1 MITEDT
7 EELVEVLNDLVKINN
22 DRIVGYE
29 KAIQHSSDSD
39 NDLVNVFTKM
49 IAESRQYKSE
59 LSNTIQD
66 LGGRV
71 DTEETTHS
79 GKLYRLWMDLCA
91 AVKGR
96 DRRSVLDDCE
106 FGEDTI
112 QKVYR
117 EAIESDATRGADI
130 RRLITN
136 QKSSLKTSHDTI
148 KRMRDMQKERD
159 EMQKENKSTFN
170 H

>member
-1 MITEDT
+1 MLTEQN
-7 EELVEVLNDLVKINN
+7 EELVEVLNDLIKINN

-29 KAIQHSSDSD
+29 RAIQHTSD
-39 NDLVNVFTKM
+39 NDKDLVNVFTKM
-49 IAESRQYKSE
+49 IDESRQYKME
-59 LSNTIQD
+59 LSNSIQD
-66 LGGRV
+66 LNGRIS
-71 DTEETTHS
+71 TEETTHS
-79 GKLYRLWMDLCA
+79 GKLYRVWMDLRNA
-91 AVKGR
+91 ILGK
-96 DRRSVLDDCE
+96 DRQSVLDECE

-136 QKSSLKTSHDTI
+136 QKSSLKISHDTI
-148 KRMRDMQKERD
+148 KRLRDTQKELD
-159 EMQKENKSTFN
+159 EQKQGKSTIN